1 MLADTD
7 RLERILYEIMS
18 DNYIQDN
25 NIKVS
30 VKTRIGIESPDEWY
44 NILEVYNKF
53 SLEELIIH
61 PRVRTDYYRGD
72 VNKEAF
78 RLAIKESRNPVCYNG
93 DIFTR
98 MIILHFLKIML
109 IQMKIA
115 NHHCHTA

>member
-72 VNKEAF
+72 VNKEASGWQ
-78 RLAIKESRNPVCYNG
+78 LKKAATLYVTMVTYLLE
-93 DIFTR
+93 